1 MNGARRCDRLLCTVN
16 ECRASIP
23 PPFRGKRIKSI
34 ERCARHCGTPA
45 FDGAEGTVPGTDPGE
60 PEDAGY
66 HDHGGRLRLPQPAD
80 RKRVS
85 GVAQGLA
92 RNEYPDRRDVVRG
105 IAVSAEVSLGALRG
119 PLSAAI
125 PGAPPGVDTAYADCP
140 CGGDSAIRV
149 AEPCR

>member
-1 MNGARRCDRLLCTVN
+1 MARDGATACFVLSTSVVPVSRHPHRNGT
-16 ECRASIP
+16 
-23 PPFRGKRIKSI
+23 KSI

-60 PEDAGY
+60 PEDAGH
-66 HDHGGRLRLPQPAD
+66 HDHGGGLLQVSPAD

-105 IAVSAEVSLGALRG
+105 VAVSAEVSLGALR
-119 PLSAAI
+119 
-125 PGAPPGVDTAYADCP
+125 
-140 CGGDSAIRV
+140 
-149 AEPCR
+149 